1 MCEHGGNINGFSTE
15 TAFLPELGLGVFVSA
30 NMNVTL
36 LADAIVMDVLDA
48 FLDQADTDWY
58 DRLYQ
63 GNEEMFDSVRAA
75 FAAPAEQAV
84 SNTQPSHPV
93 ADYVGDYERPG
104 YRRVR
109 IEKTEKGR
117 RMDFN
122 SFIVDLTHH
131 HYDTF
136 VTEGVIGEL
145 PVGLLVTF
153 GMDPEG
159 MIRTVS
165 MKLGSEEGLGP
176 IVFTKK

>member
-1 MCEHGGNINGFSTE
+1 
-15 TAFLPELGLGVFVSA
+15 
-30 NMNVTL
+30 
-36 LADAIVMDVLDA
+36 
-48 FLDQADTDWY
+48 
-58 DRLYQ
+58 
-63 GNEEMFDSVRAA
+63 
-75 FAAPAEQAV
+75 
-84 SNTQPSHPV
+84 
-93 ADYVGDYERPG
+93 
-104 YRRVR
+104 
-109 IEKTEKGR
+109 
-117 RMDFN
+117 MDFN